1 MAGGEV
7 IKELLVALGVDADT
21 GAALD
26 FSAAIELAEIA
37 MQAAAIAAAALAAAI
52 IGAVA
57 ATVEAGSAATDGA
70 ARTGL
75 SAEAYQELAYAAQQC
90 GVPMELLE
98 ASLGKVTA
106 MAGKAANGD
115 KEAAKAFEALG
126 ISVTD
131 ANGKVK
137 SSEQLFNETTA
148 ALAKIEDPA
157 KRAAAA
163 QALYGESAAKLMPL
177 LSQGTEGIE
186 AMRAEAELLGI
197 VLSDE
202 DVAAAD
208 AFGDSMDMLT
218 GIVRGLAFDIGT
230 ALLPFL
236 QRLVDGFKEWY
247 LANRELIGKGLTV
260 LSTILGGIFRIIGTV
275 IGAINTIIESTIGW
289 ENLFTG
295 IAVVVGILTAA
306 VAGLAAVV
314 YAALS
319 PLIALSGVVFALSAV
334 ALAPLFAILTAIV
347 GVFAAVG
354 TAIASVVLVFEDF
367 YTYLQGGDSLIGRFL
382 DQWRESDGILGSVAR
397 LFDSLVNLGRVL
409 WAPLGPIGDAGSAAF
424 TKLLTALQPVYDFFA
439 KMAAFLGT
447 VFAPVLDT
455 IISGINALTGGI
467 NAVAGGVA
475 GVTGAIAPD
484 SGGAAGAA
492 SSAFGSAGAGV
503 GASAAVG
510 APVAPSAGGAGGGAP
525 ASATMANTYN
535 ISGAGT
541 TAEQVMTMIRDF
553 MDQDTRALTDLSAGA
568 AA

>member
-26 FSAAIELAEIA
+26 FSAAIELAEMA
-37 MQAAAIAAAALAAAI
+37 MKAAAIAAAALAAALV
-52 IGAVA
+52 GAVS

-75 SAEAYQELAYAAQQC
+75 STQAYQELAYAAEQC
-90 GVPMELLE
+90 GVPLELLE
-98 ASLGKVTA
+98 ASFGKVSA

-115 KEAAKAFEALG
+115 EAAAKAFEALG

-148 ALAKIEDPA
+148 ALAAIEDPA

-208 AFGDSMDMLT
+208 AFGDSMDMLK
-218 GIVRGLAFDIGT
+218 GVVRGLAFDIGT

-260 LSTILGGIFRIIGTV
+260 LSTLLGAVFRVIGTV
-275 IGAINTIIESTIGW
+275 ADVIDSVVESTIGW
-289 ENLFTG
+289 DNVFKLVTAAVGFLSVALAG
-295 IAVVVGILTAA
+295 LAIALGTVVAIVGAIISGVGIFLGLVSGMLPLVIAIAGAFATAAAA
-306 VAGLAAVV
+306 VAG
-314 YAALS
+314 
-319 PLIALSGVVFALSAV
+319 
-334 ALAPLFAILTAIV
+334 
-347 GVFAAVG
+347 
-354 TAIASVVLVFEDF
+354 VVLVIEDL
-367 YTYLQGGDSLIGRFL
+367 YTYLQGGDSLIGRFV
-382 DQWRESDGILGSVAR
+382 DQWRNSEGVLGSVVR
-397 LFDSLVNLGRVL
+397 LFDALVLLGRTL
-409 WAPLGPIGDAGSAAF
+409 FAALAPIGDAGSSAF
-424 TKLLTALQPVYDFFA
+424 AKLLPPLERFVNFITVNL
-439 KMAAFLGT
+439 MAALNAI
-447 VFAPVLDT
+447 APYIDKLAA
-455 IISGINALTGGI
+455 GIGMIT
-467 NAVAGGVA
+467 GGVA
-475 GVTGAIAPD
+475 SLTGVSAPT
-484 SGGAAGAA
+484 SAPGSAGTAGAA
-492 SSAFGSAGAGV
+492 SSALGTAGAGV

-510 APVAPSAGGAGGGAP
+510 APVAPPAAGVGGGGT
-525 ASATMANTYN
+525 SATMANSYT
-535 ISGAGT
+535 ITGAGM
-541 TAEQVMTMIRDF
+541 TAEQVMAMIRDF
-553 MDQDTRALTDLSAGA
+553 ADQDTRALTDLSAGA

>member
-1 MAGGEV
+1 MAAGGEV

-26 FSAAIELAEIA
+26 FSAAIELAEMA
-37 MQAAAIAAAALAAAI
+37 MKAAAIAAAALAAALV
-52 IGAVA
+52 GAVS

-75 SAEAYQELAYAAQQC
+75 STQAYQELAYAAEQC

-98 ASLGKVTA
+98 ASLGKVSA

-115 KEAAKAFEALG
+115 EAAAKAFEALG

-148 ALAKIEDPA
+148 ALAAIEDPA

-208 AFGDSMDMLT
+208 AFGDSMDMLK
-218 GIVRGLAFDIGT
+218 GVVRGLAFDIGT

-260 LSTILGGIFRIIGTV
+260 LSTLLGAVFRVIGTV
-275 IGAINTIIESTIGW
+275 ADVIDSVVESTIGW
-289 ENLFTG
+289 DNVFKVVTVAVGFLATALTG
-295 IAVVVGILTAA
+295 LAIALGTVVAIVGAIISGVGIFLGLVSGMLPLVIAIAGAFATAAAA
-306 VAGLAAVV
+306 VAG
-314 YAALS
+314 
-319 PLIALSGVVFALSAV
+319 
-334 ALAPLFAILTAIV
+334 
-347 GVFAAVG
+347 
-354 TAIASVVLVFEDF
+354 VVLVIEDL
-367 YTYLQGGDSLIGRFL
+367 YTYLQGGDSLIGRFV
-382 DQWRESDGILGSVAR
+382 DQWRNSEGVLGSVVR
-397 LFDSLVNLGRVL
+397 LFDALVLLGRTL
-409 WAPLGPIGDAGSAAF
+409 FAAFAPIGDAGSSAF
-424 TKLLTALQPVYDFFA
+424 AKLLPPLERFVNFITVNL
-439 KMAAFLGT
+439 MAALNAI
-447 VFAPVLDT
+447 APYIDKLAA
-455 IISGINALTGGI
+455 GIGMIT
-467 NAVAGGVA
+467 GGVA
-475 GVTGAIAPD
+475 SLSGASVPSAAAG
-484 SGGAAGAA
+484 SEGAAGAA
-492 SSAFGSAGAGV
+492 SSSFGAPGVGV
-503 GASAAVG
+503 GASTAVG
-510 APVAPSAGGAGGGAP
+510 APVSPTAGAAGGAP
-525 ASATMANTYN
+525 ATSATMANTYQ
-535 ISGAGT
+535 ISGVGLT
-541 TAEQVMTMIRDF
+541 EEQVKALIRDF
-553 MDQDTRALTDLSAGA
+553 ADQDTRALTDLSAGA

>member
-21 GAALD
+21 GD
-26 FSAAIELAEIA
+26 VEMFNIAINAAEIA

-75 SAEAYQELAYAAQQC
+75 STEAYQELAYAAQQC

-148 ALAKIEDPA
+148 ALAAIEDPA

-247 LANRELIGKGLTV
+247 LANRELIGKGLTI
-260 LSTILGGIFRIIGTV
+260 LSTLLGAIVRV
-275 IGAINTIIESTIGW
+275 IGSVISVVNDLVDSTIGW
-289 ENLFTG
+289 DNVFK
-295 IAVVVGILTAA
+295 IIIAA
-306 VAGLAAVV
+306 VGFLSTALAGLAIVLGTIV
-314 YAALS
+314 
-319 PLIALSGVVFALSAV
+319 
-334 ALAPLFAILTAIV
+334 AIV
-347 GVFAAVG
+347 GAVLSGIGIFLGIVSGMLPLVIAIAGAFATAAAVVSG
-354 TAIASVVLVFEDF
+354 FVLVIEDL
-367 YTYLQGGDSLIGRFL
+367 YTYLQGGDSLIGRFV
-382 DQWRESDGILGSVAR
+382 DQWRNSEGVLGSVVR
-397 LFDSLVNLGRVL
+397 LFDALVLLGRTL
-409 WAPLGPIGDAGSAAF
+409 FAALAPIGDAGSSAF
-424 TKLLTALQPVYDFFA
+424 AKLLPPLEKFVNFITTNLMTALNA
-439 KMAAFLGT
+439 I
-447 VFAPVLDT
+447 APYIDKLA
-455 IISGINALTGGI
+455 SGIGMIT
-467 NAVAGGVA
+467 GGVA
-475 GVTGAIAPD
+475 SLAGVAVPSGAAD

-492 SSAFGSAGAGV
+492 SSAFGAAGAGV

>member
-21 GAALD
+21 GD
-26 FSAAIELAEIA
+26 VEMFNIAINAAEIA

-75 SAEAYQELAYAAQQC
+75 STEAYQELAYAAQQC

-148 ALAKIEDPA
+148 ALAAIEDPA

-247 LANRELIGKGLTV
+247 LANRELIGKGLTI
-260 LSTILGGIFRIIGTV
+260 LSTLLGAIVRV
-275 IGAINTIIESTIGW
+275 IGSVISVVNDLVDSTIGW
-289 ENLFTG
+289 DNVFKL
-295 IAVVVGILTAA
+295 IIAA
-306 VAGLAAVV
+306 VGFLSTALAGLAIVLGTVV
-314 YAALS
+314 
-319 PLIALSGVVFALSAV
+319 
-334 ALAPLFAILTAIV
+334 AIV
-347 GVFAAVG
+347 GAVISGIGIFLGIVSGMLPLVIAIAGAFATAAAVVSG
-354 TAIASVVLVFEDF
+354 FVLVIEDL
-367 YTYLQGGDSLIGRFL
+367 YTYLQGGDSLIGRFV
-382 DQWRESDGILGSVAR
+382 DQWRNSEGVLGSVVR
-397 LFDSLVNLGRVL
+397 LFDALVLLGRTL
-409 WAPLGPIGDAGSAAF
+409 FAALAPIGDAGSSAF
-424 TKLLTALQPVYDFFA
+424 AKLLPPLEKFVNFITTNLMTALNA
-439 KMAAFLGT
+439 I
-447 VFAPVLDT
+447 APYIDKLA
-455 IISGINALTGGI
+455 SGIGMIT
-467 NAVAGGVA
+467 GGVA
-475 GVTGAIAPD
+475 SLAGVAVPSGAAD

>member
-7 IKELLVALGVDADT
+7 IKELLVSLGVDADT
-21 GAALD
+21 GDVEA
-26 FSAAIELAEIA
+26 FNVAIGLAEIA
-37 MQAAAIAAAALAAAI
+37 MQAAALAAAALAAAI

-57 ATVEAGSAATDGA
+57 ATVEAGSAAQEGA
-70 ARTGL
+70 VKTGL
-75 SAEAYQELAYAAQQC
+75 SVEAYQELAYAAEQS
-90 GVPMELLE
+90 GVPVELLE
-98 ASLGKVTA
+98 AS
-106 MAGKAANGD
+106 MAKQNRMAA
-115 KEAAKAFEALG
+115 EAAAGNEQAAAAFDALG
-126 ISVTD
+126 VSVTNAD
-131 ANGKVK
+131 GSLK
-137 SSEQLFNETTA
+137 SSEQLFNETAA
-148 ALAKIEDPA
+148 ALAAIEDPA

-163 QALYGESAAKLMPL
+163 QAIYGESAAKLMPL
-177 LSQGTEGIE
+177 LAEGPE
-186 AMRAEAELLGI
+186 GLARMREEAELLGI

-208 AFGDSMDMLT
+208 AFGDSMDMLK
-218 GIVRGLAFDIGT
+218 GVVRGLAFDIGT

-260 LSTILGGIFRIIGTV
+260 LSTILGGIFRV
-275 IGAINTIIESTIGW
+275 IGEVIGVVNSLVESTIGW
-289 ENLFTG
+289 SNVFR
-295 IAVVVGILTAA
+295 AVAAVVGILTAA

-314 YAALS
+314 YAFLAPVIAVSGAIFALTALALS
-319 PLIALSGVVFALSAV
+319 PLL
-334 ALAPLFAILTAIV
+334 AILSAIV

-354 TAIASVVLVFEDF
+354 AAVAGVVLVIEDL

-397 LFDSLVNLGRVL
+397 LFDALVNLGRVL
-409 WAPLGPIGDAGSAAF
+409 WATLGPIGDAGSAAF

-439 KMAAFLGT
+439 KMASFLGT

-455 IISGINALTGGI
+455 IIGGINALTGGI

-475 GVTGAIAPD
+475 GATGATAPT
-484 SGGAAGAA
+484 SEGAAGAA
-492 SSAFGSAGAGV
+492 SSAFGTAGAGV

-510 APVAPSAGGAGGGAP
+510 APVAPPAAGAGGGGS
-525 ASATMANTYN
+525 SATMANTYN
-535 ISGAGT
+535 LSGVGIS
-541 TAEQVMTMIRDF
+541 AEQATALFRDL